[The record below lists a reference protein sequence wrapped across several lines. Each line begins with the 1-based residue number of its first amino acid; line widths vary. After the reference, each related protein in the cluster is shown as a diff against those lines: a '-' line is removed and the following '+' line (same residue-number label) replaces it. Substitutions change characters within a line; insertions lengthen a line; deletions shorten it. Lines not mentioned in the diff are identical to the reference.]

1 MKGFKRVW
9 DGLPATDA
17 YFLGW
22 SRGTMV
28 AALSD
33 NRRSPTAT
41 GQAIGWF
48 VRDAMDAYDAYP
60 PEAIDPT
67 AEPLGCPVCGETALD
82 LTGKLVC
89 HPDQYVSRFA
99 ACDNCDRTV
108 PIDELVTVQ
117 SSMYE
122 TKQCAKCRS

>member
-22 SRGTMV
+22 ARGTMV

-48 VRDAMDAYDAYP
+48 VRDAMEAYDAYP
-60 PEAIDPT
+60 PSTSAIPEAEAIETGDCDACDST
-67 AEPLGCPVCGETALD
+67 VPLDELTTIESSMGET
-82 LTGKLVC
+82 T
-89 HPDQYVSRFA
+89 
-99 ACDNCDRTV
+99 
-108 PIDELVTVQ
+108 
-117 SSMYE
+117 
-122 TKQCAKCRS
+122 QCERCRS